1 MQGLSRGR
9 LVLAALLSLA
19 CARDPAAPSR
29 TAGSARAAEPSHTP
43 GPSPTAERP
52 AREPDAPR
60 RCLAAPVASRAALRC
75 WVGWLASP
83 ALAGRAAG
91 SAGGAAA
98 RAGIAATF
106 TELSL
111 RPAGEHG
118 AYAQA
123 LPRGANLLALVPG
136 RDPARADEVVVI
148 AAHYDHLG
156 ERGGA
161 LYAGADDNAS
171 GVAVLLELGRRLVAA
186 PPARSV
192 LIAAFDAEEP
202 PHYLGAGMGSIHWL
216 AHPTVPRPRIV
227 AMLAMDLMGG
237 DLWPGARTP
246 LYVMGRETVAAAGA
260 PTLPALDLPTR
271 DMHLRLVED
280 LPTGRQ
286 AFSDHGAFFAAQ
298 IPVLLFSTGRSPH
311 YHRVSDLP
319 DSLDF
324 DKLAAGL
331 QVVEAHL
338 RWLAELPARP
348 TWQAQQPLRVA
359 DARVVA
365 DLLAAASAPDGSPE
379 LGPLAAPVIRADLAR
394 MRRLGAGA
402 PGDPLAEDAAR
413 EVIAVSL
420 RLQCLLTPDDELPT
434 AACLL
439 L

>member
-1 MQGLSRGR
+1 MQGLSRGP
-9 LVLAALLSLA
+9 LVLAALLSLT
-19 CARDPAAPSR
+19 CARESAPEALPAASEP
-29 TAGSARAAEPSHTP
+29 AALRSEPQ
-43 GPSPTAERP
+43 
-52 AREPDAPR
+52 PDAPR
-60 RCLAAPVASRAALRC
+60 RCLAAPVASSAALRC
-75 WVGWLASP
+75 WVSWLASP

-98 RAGIAATF
+98 RAGIAAVF
-106 TELSL
+106 TDLSL
-111 RPAGEHG
+111 KPAGEQG
-118 AYAQA
+118 SYAQS

-136 RDPARADEVVVI
+136 SDPARAAEVIVI

-161 LYAGADDNAS
+161 VYAGADDNAS
-171 GVAVLLELGRRLVAA
+171 GVAVLLELSRRLVAA

-216 AHPTVPRPRIV
+216 AHPTVPRAQIS

-237 DLWPGARTP
+237 DLWPGVRTP
-246 LYVMGRETVAAAGA
+246 LYIMGRETIAAATDPA
-260 PTLPALDLPTR
+260 PAGVDLPTR

-280 LPTGRQ
+280 LPAGRQ
-286 AFSDHGAFFAAQ
+286 AFSDHGAFFAAK

-319 DSLDF
+319 DTLDY
-324 DKLAAGL
+324 DKLAAAVA
-331 QVVEAHL
+331 VVEAHL
-338 RWLAELPARP
+338 RWLADLPERP
-348 TWQAQQPLRVA
+348 AWRAQQPVQVA
-359 DARVVA
+359 DARVIA
-365 DLLAAASAPDGSPE
+365 DLLAAASAADGSPE
-379 LGPLAAPVIRADLAR
+379 LTALAAPVVRADLAR

-402 PGDPLAEDAAR
+402 PDEPLTEDAAR
-413 EVIAVSL
+413 DVIAVSL